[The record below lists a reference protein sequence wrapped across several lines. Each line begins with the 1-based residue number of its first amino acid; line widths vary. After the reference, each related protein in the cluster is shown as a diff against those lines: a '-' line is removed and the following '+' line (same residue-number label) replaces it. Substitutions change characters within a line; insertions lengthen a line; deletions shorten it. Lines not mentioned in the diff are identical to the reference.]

1 MNKRYPDCK
10 GSSKTRDM
18 ILYVEIPG
26 ERINI
31 MLLELIQ
38 VQQVC
43 RKKDQHTEIKCL
55 SRY

>member
-18 ILYVEIPG
+18 ILYVEIPR